1 MDDAKTNE
9 RAEDGR
15 RKWRICWKR
24 VHGIGLGAKI
34 FALDER
40 ITSKSARYSRR
51 IFKEMYL
58 RNIHMRYFFFKKID
72 STNFSNSN
80 NPNCTN
86 DVKFVVMQ

>member
-24 VHGIGLGAKI
+24 VHGTGLGAKI

-51 IFKEMYL
+51 IFKEIYL

>member
-1 MDDAKTNE
+1 M
-9 RAEDGR
+9 
-15 RKWRICWKR
+15 
-24 VHGIGLGAKI
+24 HGTGLGAKI

-86 DVKFVVMQ
+86 DVKFVVMRYNAMEIRRNATTTVVQRRFN